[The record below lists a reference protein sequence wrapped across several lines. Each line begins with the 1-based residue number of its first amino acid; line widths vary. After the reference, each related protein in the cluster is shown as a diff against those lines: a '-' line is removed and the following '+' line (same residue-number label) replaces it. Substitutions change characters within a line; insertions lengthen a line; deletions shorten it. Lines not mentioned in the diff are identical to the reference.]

1 MANFYNKFELQVVL
15 SFLKSA
21 EYIEQQLAA
30 KYIEPDFQRVEYR
43 KFKKRRPLL
52 LKELYLLI
60 LELQDLPSVKEFEGA
75 YIRRH
80 KIREIEYFSEITA
93 VRKAYNSLVRDL
105 HFYFLLKES
114 GKFDNV
120 EIKYRF
126 DLQAQTDIL
135 LQKGDKRLG
144 LQLFTGGK
152 NMKERKQQ
160 HYRKYKG
167 NNNYELLYFG
177 TEGKGERKRLTTISG
192 SIYTL
197 YSESDVDLV
206 LEALQNSNDIV
217 PSLND
222 DNFDEF
228 DDFVESIPLTLPPVK
243 TNDVAKHSVLE
254 IGNVSEAEVK
264 QKKEDYGRK
273 GIVYYYCDFSI
284 DHNIFIYDGKDF
296 EKYEPLL
303 KNQDSETFNIDQYKI
318 EHELAAADIA
328 VMAGAGSGK
337 TYTLVS
343 RTLYLLNMGYIDH
356 VNEVAMITFTNE
368 AANNIL
374 EKLSERF
381 MDMYEK
387 TKDNRFM
394 RYLEE
399 LREMKIMTIPA
410 FAKFVLNDYGHHI
423 GLGQNITISAL
434 TMKKREFI
442 EKHLN
447 DAYCSNTYDSSVLEG
462 IEYYQVRDFV
472 TTFADKL
479 EQKGAFA
486 QSIIDKVSPTN
497 SFEALMVNTLTGV
510 EKSLNDYK
518 QERDVL
524 GLSDLTRYLK
534 RLIDSDR
541 SMESLSKKFRY
552 LFIDE
557 FQDTDRLQIEF
568 IAKLSINAKIPL
580 LVVGDIKQGIYRF
593 RGANVTAF
601 ELISKQLEESKRVVV
616 SHKLV
621 KNYRTAED
629 VLNEIENIFTNWR
642 KLGHLTNDERMKSTR
657 PKSLAKKSYIQCDNP
672 ISLEAILE
680 LYNEMVQRPKEKEDD
695 TRVLSILVRKNREV
709 SAINDLLT
717 EQCRRLKIPIQI
729 VKEGTLFKTT
739 AAKDINALLYSW
751 LNPDDSLALFE
762 LSQTAFC
769 RPVDLP
775 ELKEEDGCFKM
786 DDLTFE
792 VPITW
797 EKALE
802 QFKLAPANIVLNDF
816 LSNTPFKDN
825 LETAKVP
832 DKKAANLLENE
843 EKQYILNLHKIMTL
857 MNNALQNENT
867 DLYSLYKWL
876 SVEIATN
883 NRDDEAELTDADF
896 TQDYIKVMTVHKSK
910 GLEFNTVI
918 LPYVHEKFVLPYARN
933 SEILVEADEENNVD
947 YAWYFK
953 AGKDFENVTDNY
965 NEMMNNE
972 KPQLLK
978 EETRNLYVALTRAKE
993 CLAIFDMEKPVST
1006 YHAQKPNTW
1015 HHLIKGGR

>member
-1 MANFYNKFELQVVL
+1 MANFYNKFELQKVL

-60 LELQDLPSVKEFEGA
+60 IELQDLPSLKEFEAA
-75 YIRRH
+75 YTLRY
-80 KIREIEYFSEITA
+80 KIKETDYFSEITA

-135 LQKGDKRLG
+135 LQKSGKRLG
-144 LQLFTGGK
+144 LQLFAGGK

-167 NNNYELLYFG
+167 NNNYELLFFG
-177 TEGKGERKRLTTISG
+177 TEGKGERKRLMTTSG
-192 SIYTL
+192 ATFTL

-206 LEALQNSNDIV
+206 VEALQSSNNIV

-228 DDFVESIPLTLPPVK
+228 DEFVESIPLTLPTVE
-243 TNDVAKHSVLE
+243 TNDVAKHSILE
-254 IGNVSEAEVK
+254 IGNVSEAEAK
-264 QKKEDYGRK
+264 QKKEDYARK
-273 GIVYYYCDFSI
+273 GITYYYCKLSNDR
-284 DHNIFIYDGKDF
+284 NIFIYDGKDF
-296 EKYEPLL
+296 EKEEPLL
-303 KNQDSETFNIDQYKI
+303 KDQEFETFNIHQYKI
-318 EHELAAADIA
+318 EHELETADIA

-356 VNEVAMITFTNE
+356 VYEVAMITFTNE

-399 LREMKIMTIPA
+399 LREMNIMTIPA

-423 GLGQNITISAL
+423 GLGQNVTISAL

-442 EKHLN
+442 EKHFN
-447 DAYCSNTYDSSVLEG
+447 DVYLSNAYNPSILEG

-472 TTFADKL
+472 TAFADKL
-479 EQKGAFA
+479 EQKGEFA
-486 QSIIDKVSPTN
+486 ENIIDKVSPTN
-497 SFEALMVNTLTGV
+497 PFEVLIVNTLAGV

-534 RLIDSDR
+534 RLIDSAR

-557 FQDTDRLQIEF
+557 FQDTDSLQIEF
-568 IAKLSINAKIPL
+568 IVNLSVNANIPI

-601 ELISKQLEESKRVVV
+601 EIISKRLKESGRGRSVVEH
-616 SHKLV
+616 SLV
-621 KNYRTAED
+621 KNYRTAKD
-629 VLNEIENIFTNWR
+629 VLIKIEDIFSNWR
-642 KLGHLTNDERMKSTR
+642 KIGHLTNDEPMKSTR
-657 PKSLAKKSYIQCDNP
+657 PKSPAKNSYIECDDP
-672 ISLEAILE
+672 ISAEVILA
-680 LYNEMVQRPKEKEDD
+680 LYTEMVQRPKEKEDD
-695 TRVLSILVRKNREV
+695 NRVLSILVRKNREV
-709 SAINDLLT
+709 SAINELLT
-717 EQCRRLKIPIQI
+717 KQCDDLNIPIQI
-729 VKEGTLFKTT
+729 VKEGTLFKTL
-739 AAKDINALLYSW
+739 AAKDLNALLYSW
-751 LNPDDSLALFE
+751 LNPEDSLALFE

-769 RPVDLP
+769 KPVELP
-775 ELKEEDGCFKM
+775 ELKEEDGYFEM
-786 DDLTFE
+786 DELTFDI
-792 VPITW
+792 PNTW
-797 EKALE
+797 DKALD
-802 QFKLAPANIVLNDF
+802 QLKLAPANIVLNEF
-816 LSNTPFKDN
+816 LSNTPVKDHLN
-825 LETAKVP
+825 
-832 DKKAANLLENE
+832 DKIL
-843 EKQYILNLHKIMTL
+843 KQYILNLHKIMTL
-857 MNNALQNENT
+857 MNNALNNENT
-867 DLYSLYKWL
+867 DLYTIYKWI
-876 SVEIATN
+876 SIEIATN
-883 NRDDEAELTDADF
+883 NRDDEAELTQADF
-896 TQDYIKVMTVHKSK
+896 SKDYIKVMTVHKSK
-910 GLEFNTVI
+910 GLEFDTVV
-918 LPYVHEKFVLPYARN
+918 LPYVHEKFVLPYVRN
-933 SEILVEADEENNVD
+933 SEILVEVDESDIN
-947 YAWYFK
+947 YAWHFK
-953 AGKDFENVTDNY
+953 TEKGFENVTENFDK
-965 NEMMNNE
+965 MMGDE
-972 KPQLLK
+972 QPQLLM

-993 CLAIFDMEKPVST
+993 CLAIFDMQKPVSP
-1006 YHAQKPNTW
+1006 YRVQKPNTW

>member
-1 MANFYNKFELQVVL
+1 MANFYKQFELQEVL
-15 SFLKSA
+15 SYLKSA
-21 EYIEQQLAA
+21 EYIEQQLVA
-30 KYIEPDFQRVEYR
+30 KYNEPEFQRVEYR
-43 KFKKRRPLL
+43 KYKKRLPLL

-60 LELQDLPSVKEFEGA
+60 IELQNLPSLKEFEEA
-75 YIRRH
+75 YIRRY
-80 KIREIEYFSEITA
+80 KIKETDYFSEITA

-105 HFYFLLKES
+105 HFYYLLKES

-135 LQKGDKRLG
+135 LQKGGKRLG

-152 NMKERKQQ
+152 NMKERKRQ

-167 NNNYELLYFG
+167 NNNYELLFFG
-177 TEGKGERKRLTTISG
+177 TEGKGERKRLTTTSG
-192 SIYTL
+192 ATYTL

-206 LEALQNSNDIV
+206 LEALLKSNDIV

-228 DDFVESIPLTLPPVK
+228 DDFVESIPLTLPTVEA
-243 TNDVAKHSVLE
+243 NNVARHSILE

-264 QKKEDYGRK
+264 QKKEDCGRK
-273 GIVYYYCDFSI
+273 GITYYYCGLSNDR
-284 DHNIFIYDGKDF
+284 NIFIYDGKDF
-296 EKYEPLL
+296 DKVEPLL
-303 KNQDSETFNIDQYKI
+303 KDQEFETFNINQYKI
-318 EHELAAADIA
+318 EHELETADIA

-343 RTLYLLNMGYIDH
+343 RTLYLLNMGYIEH

-423 GLGQNITISAL
+423 GLGQNVTISAL

-442 EKHLN
+442 EKHFNNVYLST
-447 DAYCSNTYDSSVLEG
+447 AYNPSVLEG
-462 IEYYQVRDFV
+462 IEYYQVRDFF
-472 TTFADKL
+472 TAFAEKL
-479 EQKGAFA
+479 EQKGVFA
-486 QSIIDKVSPTN
+486 QNIIDKVSPSN
-497 SFEALMVNTLTGV
+497 PFEVLIVNTLVGV
-510 EKSLNDYK
+510 EKSLTDYK
-518 QERDVL
+518 QERDIL

-534 RLIDSDR
+534 RLIDSAR

-557 FQDTDRLQIEF
+557 FQDTDSLQIEF
-568 IAKLSINAKIPL
+568 IVNLSVNANIPL

-601 ELISKQLEESKRVVV
+601 EIISKRLEESGRSVVE
-616 SHKLV
+616 HNLV
-621 KNYRTAED
+621 KNYRTAMDILNKIED
-629 VLNEIENIFTNWR
+629 IFSNWR
-642 KLGHLTNDERMKSTR
+642 KIGHLTNDEPMKSTR
-657 PKSLAKKSYIQCDNP
+657 PQSPAKNSYIECDDP
-672 ISLEAILE
+672 ISAEAILA

-695 TRVLSILVRKNREV
+695 IHVLSILVRKNREV
-709 SAINDLLT
+709 SSINELLT
-717 EQCRRLKIPIQI
+717 KQCHDLKIPIQI
-729 VKEGTLFKTT
+729 VKEGTLFKTL
-739 AAKDINALLYSW
+739 AAKDLNALLYSW
-751 LNPDDSLALFE
+751 LNPEDSIALFE

-769 RPVDLP
+769 KPIELP
-775 ELKEEDGCFKM
+775 TLKEEDGYFEM
-786 DDLTFE
+786 DELTFDI
-792 VPITW
+792 PNTW
-797 EKALE
+797 DKALD
-802 QFKLAPANIVLNDF
+802 QFKLAPANIVLNEF
-816 LSNTPFKDN
+816 LTNTPFKDHLN
-825 LETAKVP
+825 NQIV
-832 DKKAANLLENE
+832 
-843 EKQYILNLHKIMTL
+843 KQYILNLHKIMTL
-857 MNNALQNENT
+857 MNNALHNENT
-867 DLYSLYKWL
+867 DLYSIYKWL
-876 SVEIATN
+876 SIEIATN
-883 NRDDEAELTDADF
+883 NRDDEAELTDEDF
-896 TQDYIKVMTVHKSK
+896 SKDYIKVMTVHKSK
-910 GLEFNTVI
+910 GLEFDTVV
-918 LPYVHEKFVLPYARN
+918 LPYVQEKFVLSIVRN
-933 SEILVEADEENNVD
+933 SEILVEADESDVK

-953 AGKDFENVTDNY
+953 TGKGFENVTDNFDK
-965 NEMMNNE
+965 MMDDE
-972 KPQLLK
+972 KPQLLM

-993 CLAIFDMEKPVST
+993 CLAIFDMQKPVST
-1006 YHAQKPNTW
+1006 YNSKNPKTW